1 MDTVTYPDA
10 STVDVIDQYLIA
22 VRVQI
27 GSEQA
32 LANRFKVQYTPTVVV
47 LDGDGVE
54 HQRTIGFLPPA
65 EFIPSLLLG
74 IGKSHYFN
82 NRFKKASQTLHRL
95 LADYPDSRW
104 SHEASNLKRAGDK
117 RVS

>member
-10 STVDVIDQYLIA
+10 ATVEVIAQNLIA
-22 VRVQI
+22 MRVQV
-27 GSEQA
+27 GSEPE

-54 HQRTIGFLPPA
+54 HQRTVGFLSPA

-82 NRFKKASQTLHRL
+82 NRFKLASRVLRQL
-95 LADYPDSRW
+95 LENYPDSRW
-104 SHEASNLKRAGDK
+104 SNEASNLKRAGDK
-117 RVS
+117 RAS

>member
-10 STVDVIDQYLIA
+10 ATVEVIDKNFIA
-22 VRVQI
+22 MRVQI
-27 GSEQA
+27 GSEPV

-47 LDGDGVE
+47 LDGEGVE
-54 HQRTIGFLPPA
+54 HQRTVGFLPPA
-65 EFIPSLLLG
+65 EFIPGLLLG

-82 NRFKKASQTLHRL
+82 NRFKQASRALHQL

-104 SHEASNLKRAGDK
+104 SYEASNLKRAGDK

>member
-10 STVDVIDQYLIA
+10 STVETIDRNLIA

-27 GSEQA
+27 GSEPG
-32 LANRFKVQYTPTVVV
+32 LPNRFKIQYTPTVVI

-54 HQRTIGFLPPA
+54 RQRTVGFLPPA

-74 IGKSHYFN
+74 VGKSHYFN
-82 NRFKKASQTLHRL
+82 DRFKFASQALSQL
-95 LADYPDSRW
+95 LESYPDSRW
-104 SHEASNLKRAGDK
+104 SSEAASLKRAGDK
-117 RVS
+117 RAS